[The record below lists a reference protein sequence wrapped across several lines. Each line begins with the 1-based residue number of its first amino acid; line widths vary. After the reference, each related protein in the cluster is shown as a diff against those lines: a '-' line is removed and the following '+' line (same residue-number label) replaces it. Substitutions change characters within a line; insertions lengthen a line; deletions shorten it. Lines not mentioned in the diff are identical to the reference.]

1 MSFISLKDGPRLEN
15 VSNSGSLIQIPN
27 QNDLKQMTVL
37 VGLDSLK
44 NLNVICML
52 FVNHSNHNQSKNKR

>member
-15 VSNSGSLIQIPN
+15 VSGSLIQIPY
-27 QNDLKQMTVL
+27 QDDLKQMTVL
-37 VGLDSLK
+37 VGLDSLN

>member
-1 MSFISLKDGPRLEN
+1 MSFISLKKGPRLEN
-15 VSNSGSLIQIPN
+15 NNGSLIQIPN
-27 QNDLKQMTVL
+27 QDDLKQMTVL